1 MALKQ
6 GISLLKEDIAEQLE
20 FIEWLIERGMYNP
33 MESGITTNKMFKVWK
48 TMKEEHDGI
57 SFST

>member
-1 MALKQ
+1 MTFEQ

-33 MESGITTNKMFKVWK
+33 MESGI
-48 TMKEEHDGI
+48 
-57 SFST
+57 ST